1 LLLSLSCLQKY
12 PITTELKEWKE
23 KDFIRKH
30 TTGYGRVNT
39 EVSFEKEVTHI
50 ARLLA
55 KTGWEVA

>member
-1 LLLSLSCLQKY
+1 MY

-23 KDFIRKH
+23 KDFIPKH

-39 EVSFEKEVTHI
+39 EVSFKKEVTHI